1 MNEPKAES
9 RYTPVRDVMTPEP
22 FVIDGLATVREAME
36 LMREKNVSSLVVDR
50 RHDNDEYGI
59 LVVQDIAKE
68 IIGGD
73 RSADR
78 TNVYEIMSKPVLSVN
93 VNMDIKYAVRLLSRF
108 GLSRALVT
116 EDGHVAGIVT
126 LRDLVFRYVPPR
138 ED

>member
-1 MNEPKAES
+1 MNDTSHVA
-9 RYTPVRDVMTPEP
+9 VRDVMTPDPHVVE
-22 FVIDGLATVREAME
+22 GLATVREAME
-36 LMREKNVSSLVVDR
+36 MMRREQVSSIVVDR
-50 RHDNDEYGI
+50 RDAHDEYGI
-59 LVVQDIAKE
+59 LVVADIARE

-78 TNVYEIMSKPVLSVN
+78 TNVYEIMSKPVVSVN

-116 EDGHVAGIVT
+116 EHGQVVGIVT

-138 ED
+138 DDD